1 MMTLL
6 FLLVLVAMVALL
18 RGKMRLSYSAFA
30 AALILSAYW
39 FHYHATS
46 TLAIAL

>member
-6 FLLVLVAMVALL
+6 FLLVLVAMVALM
-18 RGKMRLSYSAFA
+18 RGKSRLSFSSFA
-30 AALILSAYW
+30 AALVLGIYW

-46 TLAIAL
+46 TLSIVL

>member
-6 FLLVLVAMVALL
+6 FLLVLVAMAALMG
-18 RGKMRLSYSAFA
+18 GKMRLSYTAFIL
-30 AALILSAYW
+30 ALLGSVYW

-46 TLAIAL
+46 TLSIML

>member
-18 RGKMRLSYSAFA
+18 GGKVHLSYSAFVL
-30 AALILSAYW
+30 ALLASVYW

-46 TLAIAL
+46 TLSIML

>member
-6 FLLVLVAMVALL
+6 FLLVLLAMFALM
-18 RGKMRLSYSAFA
+18 RGKMRLSYSAFT
-30 AALILSAYW
+30 AALLLSVYW
-39 FHYHATS
+39 YSYHATS